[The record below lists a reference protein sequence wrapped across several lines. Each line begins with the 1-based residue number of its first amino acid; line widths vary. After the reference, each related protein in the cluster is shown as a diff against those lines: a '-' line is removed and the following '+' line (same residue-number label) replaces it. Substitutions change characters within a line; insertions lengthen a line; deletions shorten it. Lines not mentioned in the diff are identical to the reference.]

1 MNIQKTNMKVVDK
14 VELNPINIESLGDSK
29 KLLGINSKFKTMYF
43 NFEEGKGLPDHVH
56 NSYASIFV
64 YDGKVEITFT
74 TGEKFMLDKGGYLA
88 FDARVK
94 HNVIAQ
100 VPSRVLVNIS
110 AELNVK

>member
-1 MNIQKTNMKVVDK
+1 MDIQKTNMKIAQK
-14 VELNPINIESLGDSK
+14 QELKPISIEELSEPK

-56 NSYASIFV
+56 NGYASIFV
-64 YDGKVEITFT
+64 YEGKVEIKFT
-74 TGEKFMLDKGGYLA
+74 TGEQFMLDKGSYLA

-100 VPSRVLVNIS
+100 VPSKVLVNIS
-110 AELNVK
+110 AALS